1 MHTVDSWST
10 LTPWGRWRFL
20 VFMGIS
26 LVCAWAAN
34 AQPAA
39 PTAAVKAAWWEHAV
53 IYEIYP
59 RSFQDSNA
67 DGVGDL
73 NGITQRLGYLESLG
87 VDAIWIAPFYPSP
100 QVDFGYDISDYESI
114 DPQFGTMAD
123 FDRLLGEAQRH
134 H

>member
-1 MHTVDSWST
+1 MHTLHSRST
-10 LTPWGRWRFL
+10 FTEGGRWYTL
-20 VFMGIS
+20 VAIGIS
-26 LVCAWAAN
+26 LVCGWAAN
-34 AQPAA
+34 AAAGAPAA
-39 PTAAVKAAWWEHAV
+39 GVKSGPRSTPGVPIDTGTPWWQHAV

-67 DGVGDL
+67 DGSGDL

-114 DPQFGTMAD
+114 DPTFGT
-123 FDRLLGEAQRH
+123 
-134 H
+134 